1 MSYALSIG
9 LDIPVRASDQGP
21 PDPIECV
28 YDLEGPEFYV
38 TYDDGEK
45 GDNVMC
51 VLSHVVTRNTE
62 DSYISY
68 IESIIR
74 DNGSVAIEYGWRW
87 RLEGGDWMFAHK
99 EKQAEEDA
107 CEAYMESIEDDY
119 HDI

>member
-1 MSYALSIG
+1 MSYAFSIG

-21 PDPIECV
+21 PDPIECE

-45 GDNVMC
+45 ADNVLFPLLVNWGYELMEEIKGI
-51 VLSHVVTRNTE
+51 VKQH
-62 DSYISY
+62 
-68 IESIIR
+68 
-74 DNGSVAIEYGWRW
+74 GSVAIEHGWRW
-87 RLEGGDWMFAHK
+87 RLEGGEWMFAHS
-99 EKQAEEDA
+99 EELAEENA